1 MRIYRRR
8 KNVSDFRLSLDQR
21 EIDRTKTK
29 IKNTTATRR
38 RKKERKNTV
47 KGEKRRFVFKA
58 LSRYTHTHMN

>member
-1 MRIYRRR
+1 
-8 KNVSDFRLSLDQR
+8 LSLDQR